1 MSEKE
6 AGSVITSANAE
17 EFYANKLGLA
27 EQAPIEAE
35 VETPK
40 QEVDT
45 TEPTEEAEVQ
55 SESETTE
62 KEIETKATEEK
73 KPNPKLEKRFSE
85 ITKARKLAEE
95 KLAKERESREA
106 AEAKIKEYEAKFNPQ
121 PELNQ
126 MDESLKPKPEQFN
139 DAFEYAEA
147 LADWKVDEK
156 FLIIEKQETERKF
169 QEQQQQIIKSWNDR
183 LVNVKADLPDYDEM
197 IASAADIT
205 VSNELRDAML
215 ESEQGPRILYH
226 LAENPELAE
235 KLKSMSIVSAVREIG
250 KLEAKFEASE
260 TPKEAKTE
268 AETKP
273 SIARS
278 KAPAPISPIK
288 TSSAVAD
295 VGVGADGE
303 FHGTYQQWRNSRK
316 AGKIR

>member
-6 AGSVITSANAE
+6 AGSVVTSANAE

-35 VETPK
+35 VESPK
-40 QEVDT
+40 EEVTT

-62 KEIETKATEEK
+62 KETETKATEEK
-73 KPNPKLEKRFSE
+73 KQNPKLEKRFSE
-85 ITKARKLAEE
+85 LTKQREEARKEA
-95 KLAKERESREA
+95 AREREAR
-106 AEAKIKEYEAKFNPQ
+106 
-121 PELNQ
+121 
-126 MDESLKPKPEQFN
+126 ESLEGRIRELEGRAEPKPVEENVKPSPSQFN

-147 LADWKVDEK
+147 LAEWSAEQALLNRDKIDS
-156 FLIIEKQETERKF
+156 ERKA
-169 QEQQQQIIKSWNDR
+169 QEAQAQLINSWNKR
-183 LVNVKADLPDYDEM
+183 LETVKADLPDYEEM

-205 VSNELRDAML
+205 VSDAIRDAML

-226 LAENPELAE
+226 LAENPELAD
-235 KLKSMSIVSAVREIG
+235 KLNSMTTTSALREIG
-250 KLEAKFEASE
+250 KLEARFEAKD
-260 TPKEAKTE
+260 TTQNAKTE

-288 TSSAVAD
+288 TNSAVAD
-295 VGVGADGE
+295 VGVGSDGE
-303 FHGTYQQWRNSRK
+303 FHGTYQQWRESRK

>member
-6 AGSVITSANAE
+6 AGSVVTSANAE
-17 EFYANKLGLA
+17 EFYANRLGLA
-27 EQAPIEAE
+27 EEAPVEA
-35 VETPK
+35 VEEK
-40 QEVDT
+40 SA
-45 TEPTEEAEVQ
+45 EPTEEANDQ
-55 SESETTE
+55 SEQPTE
-62 KEIETKATEEK
+62 EIETKATEEK
-73 KPNPKLEKRFSE
+73 KQNPKLEKRFSE
-85 ITKARKLAEE
+85 LTKQREEARKEA
-95 KLAKERESREA
+95 AKEREARESLESR
-106 AEAKIKEYEAKFNPQ
+106 IKELEGRA
-121 PELNQ
+121 E
-126 MDESLKPKPEQFN
+126 PKPVEENVKPSPSQFN

-147 LADWKVDEK
+147 LADWSAENALLNRDKAEA
-156 FLIIEKQETERKF
+156 ERKV
-169 QEQQQQIIKSWNDR
+169 QDERSKVIKSWNDR

-197 IASAADIT
+197 IASASDIT
-205 VSNELRDAML
+205 VNDAIRDAML

-235 KLKSMSIVSAVREIG
+235 KLNTLSTVSALREIG

-260 TPKEAKTE
+260 TPKDAKTD

-303 FHGTYQQWRNSRK
+303 FHGTYQQWRDSRK

>member
-6 AGSVITSANAE
+6 AGSVVTSANAE
-17 EFYANKLGLA
+17 EFYANRLGLA
-27 EQAPIEAE
+27 EEAPVEA
-35 VETPK
+35 VEEK
-40 QEVDT
+40 SA
-45 TEPTEEAEVQ
+45 EPTEEANDQ
-55 SESETTE
+55 SEQPTE
-62 KEIETKATEEK
+62 EIETKATEEK
-73 KPNPKLEKRFSE
+73 KQNPKLEKRFSE
-85 ITKARKLAEE
+85 LTKQREEARKEA
-95 KLAKERESREA
+95 AKEREARESLESR
-106 AEAKIKEYEAKFNPQ
+106 IKELEGRA
-121 PELNQ
+121 E
-126 MDESLKPKPEQFN
+126 PKPVEENVKPSPSQFN

-147 LADWKVDEK
+147 LAEWSAENALLNRDKAEA
-156 FLIIEKQETERKF
+156 ERKE
-169 QEQQQQIIKSWNDR
+169 QEQRQSVIKSWNER

-197 IASAADIT
+197 IASASDIT
-205 VSNELRDAML
+205 VNDAIRDAML

-235 KLKSMSIVSAVREIG
+235 KLNTLSTVSALREIG

-260 TPKEAKTE
+260 TPKDAKTD

-295 VGVGADGE
+295 VGVGSDGE
-303 FHGTYQQWRNSRK
+303 FHGTYQQWRESRK

>member
-1 MSEKE
+1 MSEQERQVANVLTSENSE
-6 AGSVITSANAE
+6 A
-17 EFYANKLGLA
+17 FYANRLGLA

-62 KEIETKATEEK
+62 KETKATEEK

-85 ITKARKLAEE
+85 LTKQREEARKEA
-95 KLAKERESREA
+95 AKEREARESLESR
-106 AEAKIKEYEAKFNPQ
+106 IKELEGRA
-121 PELNQ
+121 ET
-126 MDESLKPKPEQFN
+126 KPVEENVKPSPNQFN

-147 LADWKVDEK
+147 LAEWSAEQALLNRDKAEA
-156 FLIIEKQETERKF
+156 ERKA
-169 QEQQQQIIKSWNDR
+169 QDERSKVIKSWNDR

-197 IASAADIT
+197 IASASDIT
-205 VSNELRDAML
+205 VNDAIRDAML

-235 KLKSMSIVSAVREIG
+235 KLNTLSTVSALREIG

-303 FHGTYQQWRNSRK
+303 FHGTYQQWRDSRK

>member
-6 AGSVITSANAE
+6 AGSVVTSANAE
-17 EFYANKLGLA
+17 EFYANRLGLA
-27 EQAPIEAE
+27 EEAPVEA
-35 VETPK
+35 VEEK
-40 QEVDT
+40 SA
-45 TEPTEEAEVQ
+45 EPTEEANDQ
-55 SESETTE
+55 SEQPTE
-62 KEIETKATEEK
+62 EIETKATEEK
-73 KPNPKLEKRFSE
+73 KQNPKLEKRF
-85 ITKARKLAEE
+85 TKQREEARKEA
-95 KLAKERESREA
+95 AKEREARESLESR
-106 AEAKIKEYEAKFNPQ
+106 IKELEGRA
-121 PELNQ
+121 E
-126 MDESLKPKPEQFN
+126 PKPVEENVKPSPSQFN

-147 LADWKVDEK
+147 LAEWSAENALLNRDKAEA
-156 FLIIEKQETERKF
+156 ERKI
-169 QEQQQQIIKSWNDR
+169 QDERQQVIKSWNDR

-205 VSNELRDAML
+205 VNDAIRDAML

-235 KLKSMSIVSAVREIG
+235 KLNTLSTVSALREIG

-260 TPKEAKTE
+260 TPKDAKTD

-295 VGVGADGE
+295 VGVGSDGE
-303 FHGTYQQWRNSRK
+303 FHGTYQQWRESRK

>member
-6 AGSVITSANAE
+6 AGSVVTSANAE

-27 EQAPIEAE
+27 EEAPVEA
-35 VETPK
+35 VEEK
-40 QEVDT
+40 SA
-45 TEPTEEAEVQ
+45 EPTEEANDQ
-55 SESETTE
+55 SEQPTEET
-62 KEIETKATEEK
+62 ETKATEEK
-73 KPNPKLEKRFSE
+73 KQNPKLEKRFSE
-85 ITKARKLAEE
+85 LTKQREEARKEA
-95 KLAKERESREA
+95 AKERDAREA
-106 AEAKIKEYEAKFNPQ
+106 LEKRISELEGRAE
-121 PELNQ
+121 
-126 MDESLKPKPEQFN
+126 PKPVEENVKPSPSQFN

-147 LADWKVDEK
+147 LAEWSAENALLNRDKAEA
-156 FLIIEKQETERKF
+156 ERKE
-169 QEQQQQIIKSWNDR
+169 QEQRQSVIKSWNER
-183 LVNVKADLPDYDEM
+183 LETVKADLPDYDEM
-197 IASAADIT
+197 IASASDIT
-205 VSNELRDAML
+205 VNDAIRDAML

-235 KLKSMSIVSAVREIG
+235 KLNTLSTVSALREIG

-260 TPKEAKTE
+260 TPKDAKTE

-295 VGVGADGE
+295 VGVGSDGE
-303 FHGTYQQWRNSRK
+303 FHGTYQQWRESRK